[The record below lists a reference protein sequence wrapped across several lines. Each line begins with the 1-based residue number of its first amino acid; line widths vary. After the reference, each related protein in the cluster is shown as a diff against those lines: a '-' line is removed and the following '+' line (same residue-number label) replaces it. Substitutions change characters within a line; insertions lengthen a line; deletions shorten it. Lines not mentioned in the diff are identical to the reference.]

1 MNIKKIGKLLVTGIL
16 AGALAV
22 TAGCGGKDKSANQAG
37 DGGKK
42 VITVAHT
49 NYYVPYDF
57 VNEKGESD
65 GFEVAVM
72 KEVAKKLPQYDFKF
86 VPTSDDDL
94 LIGVESGKY
103 TVGTKGI
110 WITEPRKKK
119 YIFPKNNIGASVIGL
134 IVRKENTDKIKDL
147 ASFADFSGKLVP
159 IASQDARYS
168 VIDDF
173 NKENPD
179 HQIKLVPSEA
189 FQVADAYSWVLEGRY
204 DAYLEVELSYKNNIQ
219 KEEAPY
225 HKFNDQLTYIRYKGI
240 PTYPIIN
247 KNEQQFADDYDK
259 AIEELRQE
267 GKIAELEQQY
277 FGESLSDYL
286 NKDRL

>member
-1 MNIKKIGKLLVTGIL
+1 MKIQKYIKALTATLLIG
-16 AGALAV
+16 AMAL
-22 TAGCGGKDKSANQAG
+22 TAGCGGEDTAASGSGSDTNA
-37 DGGKK
+37 DGKR

-57 VNEKGESD
+57 VNDQGESD

-72 KEVAKKLPQYDFKF
+72 KEVAKKLPQYEFKF

-110 WITEPRKKK
+110 WITEARKKK
-119 YIFPKNNIGASVIGL
+119 YVFPKNNLGASVIG
-134 IVRKENTDKIKDL
+134 IVIRKDTADKIKDL
-147 ASFADFSGKLVP
+147 PSFADYSGKLVP
-159 IASQDARYS
+159 IAPQDARYM
-168 VIDDF
+168 VIDTY
-173 NKENPD
+173 NKEHADKP
-179 HQIKLVPSEA
+179 IALTSSES

-219 KEEAPY
+219 KDDAPY

-240 PTYPIIN
+240 PTYPIFN
-247 KNEQQFADDYDK
+247 RNEQKFADEYDK
-259 AIEELRQE
+259 AIEELRDE
-267 GKIAELEQQY
+267 GKIAEREQKY

-286 NKDRL
+286 K

>member
-16 AGALAV
+16 VGALAV

-110 WITEPRKKK
+110 WITEPRRKK

-219 KEEAPY
+219 KEDAPY

-286 NKDRL
+286 K

>member
-22 TAGCGGKDKSANQAG
+22 TAGCGSKYKSANQAG

-168 VIDDF
+168 VIDNF

-219 KEEAPY
+219 KEDAPY

-286 NKDRL
+286 K

>member
-16 AGALAV
+16 VGALAV
-22 TAGCGGKDKSANQAG
+22 TAGCGSKDKSANQAG

-189 FQVADAYSWVLEGRY
+189 FQMADAYSWVLEGRY

-219 KEEAPY
+219 KEDAPY

-286 NKDRL
+286 K

>member
-16 AGALAV
+16 VGALAV
-22 TAGCGGKDKSANQAG
+22 TAGCGSKDKSANQAG

-179 HQIKLVPSEA
+179 HQIKLVPSVA

-219 KEEAPY
+219 KEDAPY

-286 NKDRL
+286 K

>member
-22 TAGCGGKDKSANQAG
+22 TAGCGSKDKSANQAG

-103 TVGTKGI
+103 TVSTKGI

-168 VIDDF
+168 VIDNF

-219 KEEAPY
+219 KEDAPY

-286 NKDRL
+286 K

>member
-16 AGALAV
+16 VGALAV
-22 TAGCGGKDKSANQAG
+22 TAGCGSKDKSANPAG

-219 KEEAPY
+219 KEDAPY

-286 NKDRL
+286 K

>member
-1 MNIKKIGKLLVTGIL
+1 MNIKKFGKLLVTGLL
-16 AGALAV
+16 AGVLAV
-22 TAGCGGKDKSANQAG
+22 TAGCGGSKDKAADNGESG
-37 DGGKK
+37 DKK

-57 VNEKGESD
+57 VNDKGESD

-72 KEVAKKLPQYDFKF
+72 KEVAKKLPQYEFKF

-134 IVRKENTDKIKDL
+134 IIRKENADQIKDL
-147 ASFADFSGKLVP
+147 PSFADFSGKLVP

-219 KEEAPY
+219 KEDAPY
-225 HKFNDQLTYIRYKGI
+225 HKFDDKLTYLRYKGI

-259 AIEELRQE
+259 AIEELRSE

-286 NKDRL
+286 K

>member
-16 AGALAV
+16 EGALAV

-168 VIDDF
+168 VIDNF

-219 KEEAPY
+219 KEDAPY

-286 NKDRL
+286 K

>member
-16 AGALAV
+16 VGALAV
-22 TAGCGGKDKSANQAG
+22 TAGCGSKDKSANQAG

-42 VITVAHT
+42 VINVAHT

-219 KEEAPY
+219 KEDAPY

-286 NKDRL
+286 K